1 MRLALGLL
9 FVLLLPLSV
18 TATASAQ
25 VAAEPPVTAGPV
37 EDQVMAWVGN
47 QAIFA
52 SEIMVRVDQL
62 MEEHRQQIPPERWN
76 EQRIA
81 LSQQALKVAVESK
94 LVLVDAFRK
103 IPANGQV
110 EIEKKVEEQ
119 FETEQIPKLLKN
131 AKVGSRAELEKKL
144 LATGSS
150 LEQQRRVYY
159 ERSLSYQWLRSAA
172 KVETEIS
179 HNEMLTY
186 YEAHL
191 KDYERPAR
199 ARWEQLSISLD
210 RVPSKQEAF
219 AKLAAMGNDV
229 MRGAPWADVARAGSH
244 GTTAGQGG
252 QRDWTT
258 QGSMA
263 SKALDEALFSLP
275 VNALSPI
282 LEDERAFHIIRVV
295 EREDAG
301 RTPFRDAQ
309 VKIKEEIEKQRRDK
323 AVQDYYAKLRKE
335 TRVWTVFDDP
345 VNAQRFAQSQRV
357 EVKR

>member
-1 MRLALGLL
+1 MAFRLLVFLFSLL
-9 FVLLLPLSV
+9 VASS
-18 TATASAQ
+18 ASAQ
-25 VAAEPPVTAGPV
+25 VAGGPPADSGPV
-37 EDQVMAWVGN
+37 DDQVMAWVGN

-52 SEIMVRVDQL
+52 SEIMIRVDQL

-76 EQRIA
+76 EQRLA

-103 IPANGQV
+103 IPANGQA

-119 FETEQIPKLLKN
+119 FEAEQIPKLLKS
-131 AKVGSRAELEKKL
+131 AKVESRSELEKKL
-144 LATGSS
+144 IANGSS

-172 KVETEIS
+172 KVDSEIS
-179 HNEMLTY
+179 HNEMLAN

-219 AKLAAMGNDV
+219 AKLAVMGNDV
-229 MRGAPWADVARAGSH
+229 MRGAPLADVARAGSH
-244 GTTAGQGG
+244 GATADQGG

-258 QGSMA
+258 QGSLA
-263 SKALDEALFSLP
+263 SKVLDEALFSLP
-275 VNALSPI
+275 VNSLSPI
-282 LEDERAFHIIRVV
+282 LEDERAFHIIRVL

-323 AVQDYYAKLRKE
+323 AVQDYYSKLRKE

-345 VNAQRFAQSQRV
+345 VSAQRFAESQRV